1 MKDTQQLDYYF
12 NNKFELG
19 RSAIKINEHLPDYI
33 ISVLRSMFD
42 LKHKKVGIL
51 GMTFKGD
58 VDDFRSSLSFRLKNL
73 LEEEALEVYCSDAI
87 LQKNYFVSLEF
98 LIENS
103 DIIILSTP
111 HKSYKDIVTKKPLI
125 DLWRVSKSN
134 SLI

>member
-1 MKDTQQLDYYF
+1 MNALLKIYSLVILFPFFSYNTNYYDKSITVA
-12 NNKFELG
+12 N
-19 RSAIKINEHLPDYI
+19 PT
-33 ISVLRSMFD
+33 FD

-98 LIENS
+98 LMENS

-111 HKSYKDIVTKKPLI
+111 HRSYKNIVTKKPII
-125 DLWRVSKSN
+125 DLWRVSKNN